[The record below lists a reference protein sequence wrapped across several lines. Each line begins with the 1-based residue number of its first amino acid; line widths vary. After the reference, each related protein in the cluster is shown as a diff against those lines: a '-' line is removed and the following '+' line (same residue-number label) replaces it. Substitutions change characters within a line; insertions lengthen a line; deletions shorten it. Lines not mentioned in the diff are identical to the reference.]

1 MRFCV
6 FPTGGAVLKE
16 PRLAQPSFL
25 CTHFPFPAVNKEA
38 EADLQ
43 ACTSPLNLSSLR
55 LLSPPELSWLVAVI
69 QRYPD

>member
-16 PRLAQPSFL
+16 LRLAQPSFL

-38 EADLQ
+38 GADLQ
-43 ACTSPLNLSSLR
+43 R
-55 LLSPPELSWLVAVI
+55 LHLSPQPFQPQAAV
-69 QRYPD
+69 PT